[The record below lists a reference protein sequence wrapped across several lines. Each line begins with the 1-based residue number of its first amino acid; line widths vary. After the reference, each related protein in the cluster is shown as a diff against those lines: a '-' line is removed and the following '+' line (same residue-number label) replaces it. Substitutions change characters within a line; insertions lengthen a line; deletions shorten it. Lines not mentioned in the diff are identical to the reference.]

1 MDGHDESVLAEANL
15 IRIEVIGELEPGWS
29 ETIEETAAYLAR
41 LGKTPRD
48 YVDAWQ
54 AFRPSLAA
62 FRRRHTQTRP
72 AWHGHRMPRSRTS
85 ESDPPARS
93 VSGGRWFVG

>member
-1 MDGHDESVLAEANL
+1 MDGNAGVALTEANR
-15 IRIEVIGELEPGWS
+15 IRIEVLAELEPGWS
-29 ETIEETAAYLAR
+29 ETVEETAAYLER

-48 YVDAWQ
+48 YVEAWQ

-62 FRRRHTQTRP
+62 LRRRHPQPQP
-72 AWHGHRMPRSRTS
+72 AWNGHRMPRAHAP
-85 ESDPPARS
+85 EAAAPAPT

>member
-1 MDGHDESVLAEANL
+1 MDGHEGVALPEANR
-15 IRIEVIGELEPGWS
+15 IRIEVLAELEPGWS

-48 YVDAWQ
+48 YVEAWQ
-54 AFRPSLAA
+54 RFRPSLAA
-62 FRRRHTQTRP
+62 FRRRHPQP
-72 AWHGHRMPRSRTS
+72 
-85 ESDPPARS
+85 PPARNRHRATRARTPDTQV